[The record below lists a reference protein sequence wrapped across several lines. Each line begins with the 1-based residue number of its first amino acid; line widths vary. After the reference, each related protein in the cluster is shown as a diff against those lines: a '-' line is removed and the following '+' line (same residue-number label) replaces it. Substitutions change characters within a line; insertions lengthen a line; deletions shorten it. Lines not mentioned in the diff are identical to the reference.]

1 MMQAGR
7 TQRFRALLQAGD
19 LAFAMEAHN
28 GLSAKIVEEAG
39 FPCIWASGLAIAT
52 SLGLRDCN
60 EASWTQMVDI
70 VDYMADVTSIPILM
84 DGDTGGDFNMV
95 RRLVRKASQRG
106 VAAICLEDKILPKRN
121 SFSPGPHHLAAIPE
135 FCGKIRAAK
144 DSQLD
149 PSFCVVARTEGFI
162 AGATLDEVVRR
173 AKTYVEAGADAILV
187 HSKRRDADEIA
198 AFMQQWD
205 GRAPVVIVP
214 TTYPTVP
221 TSVFR
226 ALEVSMVI
234 WANHNL
240 RASITA
246 MRQVSKEILRE
257 QSTHAVAPR
266 IASLDDV
273 FGLVDTDELAG
284 AELRY
289 GAAQPGK
296 MVAK

>member
-1 MMQAGR
+1 MQADR

-39 FPCIWASGLAIAT
+39 FSCIWASGFAIAT

-60 EASWTQMVDI
+60 EASWTQVVDI
-70 VDYMADVTSIPILM
+70 VDYMADATSIPILM

-106 VAAICLEDKILPKRN
+106 IAAICLEDKTLPKRN
-121 SFSPGPHHLAAIPE
+121 SFSPGPHRLAAIPE
-135 FCGKIRAAK
+135 FCGKIRAAR
-144 DSQLD
+144 DSKLD

-173 AKTYVEAGADAILV
+173 AEAYVEAGADAILV

-221 TSVFR
+221 TSIFR
-226 ALEVSMVI
+226 SLGVSMVI

-240 RASITA
+240 RGSIAA
-246 MRQVSKEILRE
+246 MRQVSVEIFRE
-257 QSTHAVAPR
+257 QSAHAVASR
-266 IASLDDV
+266 IASLSDV
-273 FGLVDTDELAG
+273 FGLVDADELAE

-289 GAAQPGK
+289 GGAPPGK
-296 MVAK
+296 MAAE